1 MNREFNMSD
10 RKIKV
15 GVVGC
20 GNISGI
26 YFHNLT
32 RVFKNL
38 EVVACMDLIRERSES
53 RAKEFGIP
61 RVCDPDE
68 FYRQED
74 IELVVNIT
82 TPKSHNE
89 VDMLALRAGK
99 HIYSE
104 KPFGVTKAA
113 AKPVI
118 ELAKEK
124 NLLVACAPETFLGGG
139 IQTCRKLID
148 DGLIGYPVAAT
159 AFMMCHG
166 HESWHPDPEFYY
178 EAGGGPMFDMGP
190 YYLTALVSM
199 MGPVK
204 KVAGA
209 TNITFPTRTITS
221 AKKNGK
227 IIEVEVPTYV
237 TGSLTFASGA
247 IGTIIT
253 TFDVWNSQLPRI
265 EIYGSEGTLMVPD
278 PNTFGGPIFYSKPGM
293 NWTEVP
299 LEFGYS
305 DNNRG
310 IGVSDMCRVLLE
322 GGVQRA
328 HGDMAYHVL
337 DIMQSIHDS
346 NNSEK
351 ILTLE
356 STCSRP
362 APMPQGIKDGYWH

>member
-1 MNREFNMSD
+1 MSD
-10 RKIKV
+10 KKIKV

-20 GNISGI
+20 GCISGI
-26 YFHNLT
+26 YFNNLT
-32 RVFKNL
+32 RLFKNV

-61 RVCDPDE
+61 RVYDPDE

-74 IELVVNIT
+74 IELVVNLT

-89 VDMLALRAGK
+89 VDMLALEAGK

-104 KPFGVTKAA
+104 KPFGVSKAA

-118 ELAKEK
+118 ELAKKK
-124 NLLVACAPETFLGGG
+124 NLLVGGAAETFLGGG

-148 DGLIGYPVAAT
+148 EGLIGYPVGAT

-178 EAGGGPMFDMGP
+178 EVGGGPMFDMGP

-221 AKKNGK
+221 EKKNGK
-227 IIEVEVPTYV
+227 VITVEVPTYV

-253 TFDVWNSQLPRI
+253 TFDVWGSQLPRI
-265 EIYGSEGTLMVPD
+265 EIYGSEGTLLVPD
-278 PNTFGGPIFYSKPGM
+278 PNTFGGPIYYSKPGM

-299 LEFGYS
+299 LEFGYR
-305 DNNRG
+305 DNSRG

-346 NNSEK
+346 NNSDK
-351 ILTLE
+351 ILTLD

-362 APMPQGIKDGYWH
+362 EPMPQGVEDGYWH

>member
-1 MNREFNMSD
+1 MSD
-10 RKIKV
+10 KKIKV

-20 GNISGI
+20 GCISGI
-26 YFHNLT
+26 YLSNLT
-32 RVFKNL
+32 RLFKNV
-38 EVVACMDLIRERSES
+38 EVVACMDLIRERAES

-61 RVCDPDE
+61 KVCDPDE

-74 IELVVNIT
+74 IKLVVNLT

-89 VDMLALRAGK
+89 VDMLALEAGK
-99 HIYSE
+99 NIYSE

-118 ELAKEK
+118 ELAKKK
-124 NLLVACAPETFLGGG
+124 NLLVGGAAETFLGGG

-148 DGLIGYPVAAT
+148 QGLIGYPVAAT

-209 TNITFPTRTITS
+209 TSITFPTRTITS
-221 AKKNGK
+221 EKKKGK
-227 IIEVEVPTYV
+227 IIKVEVPTYV
-237 TGSLTFASGA
+237 TGSLTFESGA

-253 TFDVWNSQLPRI
+253 TFDVWGSQLPRI
-265 EIYGSEGTLMVPD
+265 EIYGSEGTLSVPD
-278 PNTFGGPIFYSKPGM
+278 PNTFGGPIYYSKPGQ

-299 LEFGYS
+299 LEFGYR
-305 DNNRG
+305 DNSRG
-310 IGVSDMCRVLLE
+310 IGVSDMCRVLLC
-322 GGVQRA
+322 GGVHRA

-346 NNSEK
+346 NNSDK
-351 ILTLE
+351 ILTLD

-362 APMPQGIKDGYWH
+362 EPMPQGVEDGYWN

>member
-1 MNREFNMSD
+1 MSD
-10 RKIKV
+10 KKIKV

-20 GNISGI
+20 GCISGI
-26 YFHNLT
+26 YLHNLT
-32 RVFKNL
+32 KIFKNV
-38 EVVACMDLIRERSES
+38 EVVACMDLIRERAES
-53 RAKEFGIP
+53 RAAEFGIP
-61 RVCDPDE
+61 RVCDVME
-68 FYRQED
+68 FYKQED
-74 IELVVNIT
+74 IELVVNLT

-89 VDMLALRAGK
+89 VDMLALEHGK
-99 HIYSE
+99 NVYSE
-104 KPFGVTKAA
+104 KPFGINKKEAA
-113 AKPVI
+113 PVI
-118 ELAKEK
+118 ELAKK
-124 NLLVACAPETFLGGG
+124 KGLLVGCAPETFLGGG

-148 DGLIGYPVAAT
+148 DGLIGTPIAAT

-178 EAGGGPMFDMGP
+178 EIGGGPMFDMGP

-221 AKKNGK
+221 EKKNGK
-227 IIEVEVPTYV
+227 IIDVEVPTYV
-237 TGSLTFASGA
+237 TGTLTFESGA

-253 TFDVWNSQLPRI
+253 TFDTWASQLPRI
-265 EIYGSEGTLMVPD
+265 EIYGSLGTLSVPD
-278 PNTFGGPIFYSKPGM
+278 PNTFGGPIYFAKPGL

-299 LEFGYS
+299 LEFGYR
-305 DNNRG
+305 DNSRG

-346 NNSEK
+346 NDTQK
-351 ILTLE
+351 ILTLD
-356 STCSRP
+356 SSCSRP
-362 APMPQGIKDGYWH
+362 APLPLGLEDGYLS